1 MYVLGVPRR
10 TVVLTVVLLCML
22 LCRLPTQL
30 QATQL
35 TSWLYSGSACMRQAH
50 YFRYAVHESCAASQ
64 LATELGGTPCHLA
77 RLHVHLIVPL
87 M

>member
-1 MYVLGVPRR
+1 MYVLGIPRR

-22 LCRLPTQL
+22 LCRLPKKAMQL

-64 LATELGGTPCHLA
+64 LAAELVGTP
-77 RLHVHLIVPL
+77 
-87 M
+87 